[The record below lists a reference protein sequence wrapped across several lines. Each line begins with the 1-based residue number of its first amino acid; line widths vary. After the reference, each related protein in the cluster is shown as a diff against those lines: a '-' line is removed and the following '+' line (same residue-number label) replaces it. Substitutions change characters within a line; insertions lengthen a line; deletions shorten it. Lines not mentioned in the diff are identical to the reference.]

1 MTIKTFFP
9 DWDRPKLEKIAV
21 RHAIEVNSCY
31 DRDPD
36 YSKTERLVVNML
48 RHEFTDYDNEQS
60 ASRFIAACTAIAAH
74 YPWLSDEC
82 HHQIA
87 KRRKTESERTAH
99 LQMAQEMRDQEH
111 QENRQRSDASA
122 TAISSLYIGQT
133 VRGRVRGI
141 ERVGEITWIGTRR
154 VEFSFRIATGQERRY
169 RLYASEVTPVVQHA
183 RRTQILLRTRAQVSL
198 PVLAL
203 TNESPCL
210 APYSINSH

>member
-1 MTIKTFFP
+1 MTIKIFFP

-87 KRRKTESERTAH
+87 KRRKQNPRERPIFRWRKRCATKSIKRTDS
-99 LQMAQEMRDQEH
+99 AQTH
-111 QENRQRSDASA
+111 QLRPLAAS
-122 TAISSLYIGQT
+122 TSG
-133 VRGRVRGI
+133 
-141 ERVGEITWIGTRR
+141 
-154 VEFSFRIATGQERRY
+154 
-169 RLYASEVTPVVQHA
+169 RLYEAE
-183 RRTQILLRTRAQVSL
+183 
-198 PVLAL
+198 
-203 TNESPCL
+203 
-210 APYSINSH
+210 